1 MKKIDPTVL
10 KETKY
15 MAVWILVLSV
25 FMQAVFLMLR
35 MWDYTVLLGN
45 MLSGLAGV
53 VNFLLMGITVQ
64 KAVLKD
70 KKDAKTAMQVSLL
83 YRSLMLLVVIVL
95 GVVLPVFHMWAVIIP
110 LFFPRVAIAFRPLF
124 DKKLS

>member
-45 MLSGLAGV
+45 ALSGLAGV

-70 KKDAKTAMQVSLL
+70 EKDAKTAMQVSLL
-83 YRSLMLLVVIVL
+83 YRSLMLLVVTVL

>member
-70 KKDAKTAMQVSLL
+70 EKDAKTAMQVSLL

>member
-45 MLSGLAGV
+45 ALSGLAGV

-83 YRSLMLLVVIVL
+83 YRSLMLLVVTVL

>member
-15 MAVWILVLSV
+15 MAVWILILSA
-25 FMQAVFLMLR
+25 FLQAGFLMLR

-45 MLSGLAGV
+45 ALSGLAGV
-53 VNFLLMGITVQ
+53 ANFLLMGITVQ

-70 KKDAKTAMQVSLL
+70 EKDAKTAMQVSLL
-83 YRSLMLLVVIVL
+83 YRSLMLLVVTVL

>member
-1 MKKIDPTVL
+1 MKRIDPTVL

-15 MAVWILVLSV
+15 MAVWILILSA
-25 FMQAVFLMLR
+25 FLQASFLMLR

-45 MLSGLAGV
+45 ALSGLAGV
-53 VNFLLMGITVQ
+53 ANFLLMGITVQ

-70 KKDAKTAMQVSLL
+70 EKDAKTAMQVSLL
-83 YRSLMLLVVIVL
+83 YRSLMLLVVTVL

-124 DKKLS
+124 DKKLP

>member
-83 YRSLMLLVVIVL
+83 YRSLMLLVVTVL

>member
-70 KKDAKTAMQVSLL
+70 EKDAKTAMQVSLL
-83 YRSLMLLVVIVL
+83 YRSLMLLVVTVL